1 MGLEAPVRGRIHTGG
16 GECCKA
22 KFVLAGGDVLGNLLQ
37 VCEALDIIGGVTGL
51 FQQGLVGDQAV
62 ALDNVAD
69 GHGGV
74 AIFQGVRIAGQVAQ
88 DLGAGQVIA
97 VILPVGQAD
106 RAVDLEQGGCIALGH
121 FAHQSGFV
129 LAGSSGHNGNGN
141 AGLFGV
147 GLCQGLPGFIL
158 LGLEVQVVD
167 LAGGSGIC
175 RGGCFGAGS
184 FGRSCGAFC
193 SRGSS
198 GRCGGAATCQQAGSH
213 HGCQGERDCLLG
225 FHGIVLLFKWNQLHR
240 CGSVWFTGW

>member
-106 RAVDLEQGGCIALGH
+106 RAVDLEQGGRIALGH

-147 GLCQGLPGFIL
+147 GLCQSLPGFIL

-167 LAGGSGIC
+167 LAGGSGIY
-175 RGGCFGAGS
+175 RGRLLRSWQLRKKLRCFLQQRKQWKMRWNRNLPAGRQPS
-184 FGRSCGAFC
+184 WMPGR
-193 SRGSS
+193 
-198 GRCGGAATCQQAGSH
+198 
-213 HGCQGERDCLLG
+213 ER
-225 FHGIVLLFKWNQLHR
+225 LFAWI
-240 CGSVWFTGW
+240 SWYYPPF